1 MMVIIIIIFFS
12 LLLLGAPIIIAMGG
26 TSMIW
31 LLVNAS
37 IPNLVIAQKMFT
49 ATDSFALMA
58 VPFFM
63 LAGQIMERTGITED
77 IVKFSK
83 ALVGHIRGGLAQTSI
98 ASGIILAGI
107 SGSSN
112 ADASAL
118 GSMLLRGLKK
128 GGYEEGWAA
137 AIVAA
142 AASLGP
148 IIPPSIIMILYGN
161 AAGINIGKLFV
172 GGIVPGLLLGLG
184 YMVVAY
190 FYAKKRG
197 IPKEKFEGFRVLVS
211 SFGKAIWALFMPL
224 IIVGGILLGVFTA
237 TEAGVAAIVYGLI
250 YGLIR
255 KKMNFKQIIAA
266 IRDACIS
273 SAGPIGIIAIS
284 SIFSYILAREGL
296 TSMIATFCS
305 TYINS
310 QVGFMLFVAAVCL
323 LAGCFIDGV
332 ATMLLLTPIFLPIA
346 QRMGINVQQFSIIFM
361 VATMSG
367 GLTPPV
373 GSVLF
378 VMAAIDNT
386 PLSKMVRPILPFVAI
401 IVVVIIAMALI
412 PALTTW
418 IPSLVGYGM

>member
-1 MMVIIIIIFFS
+1 MVLTVMLVFFG

-26 TSMIW
+26 TSMVW
-31 LLVNAS
+31 LLAHAS
-37 IPNLVIAQKMFT
+37 VPNLVIAQKMFT
-49 ATDSFALMA
+49 STDSFALMA

-63 LAGQIMERTGITED
+63 LAGQVMERTGITED

-83 ALVGHIRGGLAQTSI
+83 ALVGHIRGGLAQTTI
-98 ASGIILAGI
+98 ASGVLLAGI

-118 GSMLLRGLKK
+118 GAMLLRGLKK

-172 GGIVPGLLLGLG
+172 GGIVPGLLLAAG
-184 YMVVAY
+184 YMVIAY

-197 IPKEKFEGFRVLVS
+197 IPLEKFGGFRNLFI

-224 IIVGGILLGVFTA
+224 IIIGGILMGVFTA

-250 YGLIR
+250 YGLVR
-255 KKMNFKQIIAA
+255 RKMNFTQIVAA
-266 IRDACIS
+266 VRDACIS

-296 TSMIATFCS
+296 TSMIATFCA
-305 TYINS
+305 TYITS
-310 QVGFMLFVAAVCL
+310 KAGMMLFVAAVCIV
-323 LAGCFIDGV
+323 AGCFIDGV
-332 ATMLLLTPIFLPIA
+332 ATMLLLTPIFLPIVMK
-346 QRMGINVQQFSIIFM
+346 MGINVQQFSIIFM

-386 PLSKMVRPILPFVAI
+386 PLSKIVKPILPFVAI
-401 IVVVIIAMALI
+401 IAVVIVLMVFF
-412 PALTTW
+412 PDLTTW
-418 IPSLVGYGM
+418 VPRLVGYGM